1 MLKRNPFYLVLP
13 PFSFSCARCNKDG
26 IIAGRVDRI
35 VISDKYEIAS
45 SGNEEDAMFS
55 GDTNSDSSLSE
66 LTIYSGLA
74 CQ

>member
-1 MLKRNPFYLVLP
+1 MLKRNPLYLVLLT
-13 PFSFSCARCNKDG
+13 FSFSLSDRYNKDG

-45 SGNEEDAMFS
+45 SGNEEDAMMFS

-66 LTIYSGLA
+66 VAYFLD
-74 CQ
+74 